1 MVKWIIV
8 NTLYHI
14 LRNAAIILVL
24 YFSLAMNLL
33 LAISLVLVARFF
45 LNRETA
51 INADWRLREEEWRTR
66 EKRLTDEL
74 LRYAHVPA
82 LEVRQERIA
91 KIPDAETAPMLNDI
105 DMAMYLDD
113 IKEDLEQVE
122 PDAAFMGAEEAKTAY
137 PIMWAEMERRYKTAR
152 QPLRIAS

>member
-1 MVKWIIV
+1 MPDF
-8 NTLYHI
+8 LLFASAI
-14 LRNAAIILVL
+14 LFLTVG
-24 YFSLAMNLL
+24 FSLT
-33 LAISLVLVARFF
+33 VRFF
-45 LNRETA
+45 LNRESAT
-51 INADWRLREEEWRTR
+51 NAEWRLREDGWRLR

-105 DMAMYLDD
+105 DMVMYLDD

-122 PDAAFMGAEEAKTAY
+122 PGATDMSIEEAKTAY

>member
-1 MVKWIIV
+1 M
-8 NTLYHI
+8 L
-14 LRNAAIILVL
+14 L
-24 YFSLAMNLL
+24 FSFVINLL
-33 LAISLVLVARFF
+33 LAVGIALTARFF
-45 LNRETA
+45 LNRENS
-51 INADWRLREEEWRTR
+51 INAEWRLREEEWRTR

-105 DMAMYLDD
+105 DLVMYLDNLL
-113 IKEDLEQVE
+113 EDLEQVE
-122 PDAAFMGAEEAKTAY
+122 PGAVGMSVEEAKIHY
-137 PIMWAEMERRYKTAR
+137 PIMWAEVERQYKTAH